1 MEENK
6 RNNILDN
13 LSENEKR
20 LYEILGMVG
29 EIKSRIN
36 GSTALCQK
44 VKGCEIEPE
53 QNTINGKVGKQTGI
67 LVDIL
72 EELRILFECV

>member
-1 MEENK
+1 MGEDK

-20 LYEILGMVG
+20 LYEILGIVG

-36 GSTALCQK
+36 GSMALAQK
-44 VKGCEIEPE
+44 VTECTGVPE
-53 QNTINGKVGKQTGI
+53 SNSVNSKVGKQTGM
-67 LVDIL
+67 LVDIM
-72 EELRILFECV
+72 EELRIIYECI

>member
-13 LSENEKR
+13 LDENEKK
-20 LYEILGMVG
+20 LYEILGVAG
-29 EIKSRIN
+29 EIKSRIT
-36 GSTALCQK
+36 GDMPLAQR
-44 VKGCEIEPE
+44 VKECEIAPQ
-53 QNTINGKVGKQTGI
+53 QNTINGKVGKQAGI

-72 EELRILFECV
+72 EEVRIIYESV

>member
-6 RNNILDN
+6 RNNILDY
-13 LSENEKR
+13 LDDNEKR
-20 LYEILGMVG
+20 LYEILGIVG

-36 GSTALCQK
+36 GGMPLAQRTK
-44 VKGCEIEPE
+44 ECEIAPQ

-67 LVDIL
+67 LTDIL
-72 EELRILFECV
+72 EEVRTIIELV